1 MSNASLRLGNRSYST
16 SIQLHLIKSTR
27 IAATG
32 RRHPYVLGS
41 LSMDFFTRLEGI
53 VISAKSC
60 LCIGLDP
67 RVEPAAPGAIATIV
81 AENRRIIQATAPY
94 AAAYKP
100 NLAFYEA
107 HGPAGLE
114 ALEES
119 IAMIP
124 EGIALV
130 LDAKRCDIDATAE
143 AYATALFGRLRGDA
157 VTLSPYMGRDTIDP
171 FLKYPGKGVFVLA
184 RTSNKSAGQFQ
195 DLPVSGSLEPLY
207 VKVARECASWSD
219 SIGLVVAGNDIAG
232 LRAVRA
238 AAPKAWFLAPGI
250 GAQGGVADEAYAAGA
265 RADGLGIL
273 IVAARSVA
281 GAADPGAAAREL
293 RDSVEKA
300 RKGALRVIGKGASLP
315 PADPLKERFLA
326 ALITTGCF
334 KLGEFTL
341 KSGKKSPFYID
352 LRRLVSDPAAM
363 ALAGEAYARCA
374 EGLAYDRIAGI
385 PAAGLPLAT
394 AASLRTGAPMVW
406 PRMPVKEHGT
416 GNKVEG
422 EFKPGERLLL
432 LDDLI
437 TTGASKLEAAEIL
450 RGEGLAIED
459 LVVLVERGRQG
470 RRDMEAA
477 GIKLRAFV
485 HVRELF
491 GACESLGMIDSKRRA
506 ELEAYVDGE

>member
-1 MSNASLRLGNRSYST
+1 MIVS
-16 SIQLHLIKSTR
+16 
-27 IAATG
+27 AT
-32 RRHPYVLGS
+32 
-41 LSMDFFTRLEGI
+41 MDFFTRLEDI
-53 VISAKSC
+53 VRSKKTC

-67 RVEPAAPGAIATIV
+67 RVDPSSANGAAEALAD
-81 AENRRIIQATAPY
+81 NRRIIQATSPY

-107 HGPAGLE
+107 LGPEGLE
-114 ALEES
+114 VLEET
-119 IAMIP
+119 IDLVP
-124 EGIALV
+124 EGIPV
-130 LDAKRCDIDATAE
+130 ILDAKRCDIDATAE
-143 AYATALFGRLRGDA
+143 AYAAALFGRLGGDA
-157 VTLSPYMGRDTIDP
+157 VTLSPYMGRDAVDP
-171 FLKYPGKGVFVLA
+171 FLKYEGKGLFLLA

-195 DLPVSGSLEPLY
+195 DLAIGRSAEPLY
-207 VKVARECASWSD
+207 VSVARECASWSTAV
-219 SIGLVVAGNDIAG
+219 GLVVAGNDLAG

-238 AAPKAWFLAPGI
+238 AAPRAWFLAPGI
-250 GAQGGVADEAYAAGA
+250 GAQGGKADEAFAAGS
-265 RADGLGIL
+265 REDGLGVL

-281 GAADPGAAAREL
+281 VAADPAAAAREL

-300 RKGALRVIGKGASLP
+300 RLGARGGQVRAA
-315 PADPLKERFLA
+315 PADPLKERLLD
-326 ALITTGCF
+326 ALISTGCF

-352 LRRLVSDPAAM
+352 LRRLVSDPRAM
-363 ALAGEAYARCA
+363 AAAGEAYERCA

-394 AASLRTGAPMVW
+394 AASLRVGRPMVW

-422 EFKPGERLLL
+422 DYKAGERALL

-450 RGEGLAIED
+450 RGEGLVVED
-459 LVVLVERGRQG
+459 LVVLIERGRQG
-470 RRDMEAA
+470 RADMEGA
-477 GIKLRAFV
+477 GIRLRAFI

-491 GACESLGMIDSKRRA
+491 GACERLGLVDAARRR
-506 ELEAYVDGE
+506 ELEAFVEGE